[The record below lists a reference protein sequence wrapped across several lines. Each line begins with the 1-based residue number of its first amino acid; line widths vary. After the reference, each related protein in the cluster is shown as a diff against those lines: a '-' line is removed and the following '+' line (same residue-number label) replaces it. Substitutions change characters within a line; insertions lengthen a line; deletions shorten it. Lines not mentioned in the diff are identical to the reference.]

1 MKAVSGLLI
10 GTLVL
15 LFLLPVP
22 VIAGD
27 ASGTT
32 GTIQDPSIWAIY
44 INPVITTAPPS
55 VIINPRVVIVRTT
68 VTPQATGVLILESVP
83 TNASVYVDST
93 LKGTTPLTLR
103 TITTGSHEV
112 SFRSAGYQDY
122 TTKVTVTAGAVATLS
137 GMLSPIITET
147 VPRTVSPSVSGT
159 STATVTQETITTT
172 PPVTTV
178 SPPATQKTQQTFGTQ
193 LVACKRYYS
202 GSGKTGAAHDG
213 RLNCTVII
221 SSDDQIATLFVLE
234 GTLVTD
240 AGKNPIPEIHIT
252 PVNPAEIR
260 SGEGPDNSRW
270 TGRAYHFLPHHTS
283 FFPSALVSFTLS
295 PDEWERSDP
304 ANLTMWETNETGPGW
319 ERLPI
324 RIDPPTRT
332 ISAPVRHFS
341 IIGLFSTSL
350 AGTPPKNPQP
360 PADLIGKATGSKKG
374 LLPLLPYIPDKS
386 APLAAVVAGITISI
400 LGTMVSGSSA
410 VAQVWDRIIE
420 LFKKFLGTETTGL
433 MNVTEIEKRGIHPAE
448 NLQALFLGLS
458 SREILVIIL
467 SACGFA
473 AAFLLQDQLELRLT
487 TIIIYVCAGGIATII
502 HDLAHK
508 YAAYRCGCITE
519 YQIWSLGAIT
529 MLFTAWLFG
538 NAFAKPSRTLIQSDK
553 VLMPEEAARIR
564 LAGPLMSMGLAI
576 GSLFLIPLGG
586 LFVVAGSVGFSMNLL
601 NSVFSLVPVKPND
614 GVEVYAWN
622 KLVWAGMFIPLIAFY
637 LYIYLVT

>member
-1 MKAVSGLLI
+1 MKELSGLLI
-10 GTLVL
+10 GSLIL
-15 LFLLPVP
+15 LLLLPVP
-22 VIAGD
+22 VFAGEI
-27 ASGTT
+27 T
-32 GTIQDPSIWAIY
+32 GPMGSVPDPSISSMS

-55 VIINPRVVIVRTT
+55 VIINPRVVRTII
-68 VTPQATGVLILESVP
+68 TPQTTGVLILESVP

-103 TITTGSHEV
+103 TIPTGSHEV
-112 SFRSAGYQDY
+112 SFRLAGYQNY
-122 TTKVTVTAGAVATLS
+122 TTKVTVTAGAVATVS

-147 VPRTVSPSVSGT
+147 VSRTVSPSVSVT
-159 STATVTQETITTT
+159 STVTVTQGTITTP

-178 SPPATQKTQQTFGTQ
+178 SPPATQRTQQTPRTQ
-193 LVACKRYYS
+193 IVACKRYYS

-221 SSDDQIATLFVLE
+221 SSDDQIATLSVPE

-240 AGKNPIPEIHIT
+240 AGKNPVPEIHIT
-252 PVNPAEIR
+252 PVNPAEIP
-260 SGEGPDNSRW
+260 SGDGPDNSRW
-270 TGRAYHFLPHHTS
+270 TGRAYHFLPDHTS
-283 FFPSALVSFTLS
+283 FNPPVLVSFTLS

-332 ISAPVRHFS
+332 ISAPVSHFS

-350 AGTPPKNPQP
+350 AGTPLENPQP
-360 PADLIGKATGSKKG
+360 PTDLIGKATGSNKG
-374 LLPLLPYIPDKS
+374 PLPLSPYIPDKS

-400 LGTMVSGSSA
+400 LGTMASGSSA
-410 VAQVWDRIIE
+410 VARVWDRIIE
-420 LFKKFLGTETTGL
+420 LFKKFLGTETIGL
-433 MNVTEIEKRGIHPAE
+433 MNVTEIEKRGIRPAE
-448 NLQALFLGLS
+448 NLQALILGLS

-487 TIIIYVCAGGIATII
+487 TVIIYVCAGGIATIL

-519 YQIWSLGAIT
+519 YQFWSLGAVT

-553 VLMPEEAARIR
+553 ALKPEEAARIR

-586 LFVVAGSVGFSMNLL
+586 LFVVAGSAGFSMNLL

-622 KLVWAGMFIPLIAFY
+622 KLVWAGVFIPLIAFY